1 LPDTQRLVVVA
12 HRPPAP
18 RRSDSQEERR
28 RSRESRVS
36 QETKG
41 IGGDGGVVAAL
52 PAARSSPARLGSL

>member
-1 LPDTQRLVVVA
+1 VVA